1 MSARQRLW
9 AAFAALSLLAAL
21 VFLLLD
27 QLNPQRRLVDLGP
40 APEARANPYLAA
52 ELFLR
57 QRQVKVARADSL
69 AQVLEDTPAPGHSL
83 LLLGSRKELTAA
95 QSQRLLD
102 WAADGGHLL
111 VVAQANW
118 SEQRQRSDD
127 LLLDLLQIR
136 RVPSSSLEDE
146 DEASGELTEVA
157 LATEAEAEDPWPE
170 LTKLY
175 LENEEAPAYF
185 AFDTRYH
192 LEDRGDR
199 AHAWANSARA
209 THLLQLAHG
218 DGLVTVLSDGGL
230 WRNARIGDYDH
241 AWLLW
246 YLTQDSQVTL
256 LQRLDGEGLPRLLL
270 RHFPEALAAL
280 ALLLGLLLWH
290 FGLRHGPLQADAAPA
305 RRQLGE
311 HLRAS
316 AEFLCRQQG
325 HTALLARLQAEVRQ
339 RARQRHP
346 GFERLP
352 VTEQWQLLG
361 RLARLPPGQI
371 SQAMRPLGAQRL
383 NPAQFTRQV
392 AHLQRLRNA
401 L

>member
-1 MSARQRLW
+1 MNARQRLW
-9 AAFAALSLLAAL
+9 LSLAALALLAAL
-21 VFLLLD
+21 AALLLG
-27 QLNPQRRLVDLGP
+27 QLNPQRRSVDLGP
-40 APEARANPYLAA
+40 APEARSNPWLAA
-52 ELFLR
+52 EHFLR
-57 QRQVKVARADSL
+57 QRQVAVERADGL
-69 AQVLEDTPAPGHSL
+69 TRFLDDTPAVGHSL
-83 LLLGSRKELTAA
+83 VLLGSRKQLSAA

-102 WAADGGHLL
+102 WAAAGGQLV

-118 SEQRQRSDD
+118 GEQRQRSDD

-136 RVPSSSLEDE
+136 RLPSSSLADEEEPADLPED
-146 DEASGELTEVA
+146 S
-157 LATEAEAEDPWPE
+157 WPQ

-192 LEDRGDR
+192 LEDVGDR
-199 AHAWANSARA
+199 AHAWANSAKA

-218 DGLVTVLSDGGL
+218 DGLVTVLSDGSL
-230 WRNARIGDYDH
+230 WRNERIGEHDH

-256 LQRLDGEGLPRLLL
+256 LQRLDGEPLHRLLL
-270 RHFPEALAAL
+270 RHFPEALVAL
-280 ALLLGLLLWH
+280 AGLLALLLWH
-290 FGLRHGPLQADAAPA
+290 FGLRHGPLQGDAAPP

-311 HLRAS
+311 HLRAC

-325 HTALLARLQAEVRQ
+325 HAALLSRLQGEVRQ

-352 VTEQWQLLG
+352 VTEQWQLLSRFS
-361 RLARLPPGQI
+361 RLSPSHI
-371 SQAMRPLGAQRL
+371 SQAMRPLGEQRL
-383 NPAQFTRQV
+383 GPAPFTRQV

>member
-1 MSARQRLW
+1 MSPRQRLW
-9 AAFAALSLLAAL
+9 AGLAALSLLAAL
-21 VFLLLD
+21 AVLLLG
-27 QLNPQRRLVDLGP
+27 QLDPQRRSVDLGP
-40 APEARANPYLAA
+40 APEAKANPYLAA

-57 QRQVKVARADSL
+57 QRQVAVVRADSL
-69 AQVLEDTPAPGHSL
+69 TRVLEDTPAPGHSL
-83 LLLGSRKELTAA
+83 LLLGSRKELSAA

-102 WAADGGHLL
+102 WAAAGGHLL
-111 VVAQANW
+111 VIAQANW

-136 RVPSSSLEDE
+136 RLPGSSRDDDAPDGLP
-146 DEASGELTEVA
+146 A
-157 LATEAEAEDPWPE
+157 DPWPQ

-175 LENEEAPAYF
+175 LENEDAPAYF
-185 AFDTRYH
+185 AFLTGHH
-192 LEDRGDR
+192 LEDVGQR
-199 AHAWANSARA
+199 AHAWAGSARA

-218 DGLVTVLSDGGL
+218 DGLVTVLSDGNL
-230 WRNARIGDYDH
+230 WRNGRIDEYDH

-256 LQRLDGEGLPRLLL
+256 LQRLDGEALPRLLL
-270 RHFPEALAAL
+270 RHFAEALLAL
-280 ALLLGLLLWH
+280 ALLLALLLWH
-290 FGLRHGPLQADAAPA
+290 LGLRHGPLQADAAPA

-311 HLRAS
+311 HLRAC

-325 HTALLARLQAEVRQ
+325 HAALLARLQAEVRQ

-352 VTEQWQLLG
+352 VAEQWQLLG

-371 SQAMRPLGAQRL
+371 SQAMRPHGEQRIP
-383 NPAQFTRQV
+383 PAQFTRQV

>member
-1 MSARQRLW
+1 MNARQRLW
-9 AAFAALSLLAAL
+9 AGLAALSLLAAL
-21 VFLLLD
+21 ALFVFTQLD
-27 QLNPQRRLVDLGP
+27 PQRRTVDLGP

-52 ELFLR
+52 EHFLR
-57 QRQVKVARADSL
+57 QRQVAVERADSL
-69 AQVLEDTPAPGHSL
+69 AQTLADTPAAGHSL
-83 LLLGSRKELTAA
+83 LLLGSRQQLSAA

-102 WAADGGHLL
+102 WTAAGGHLL
-111 VVAQANW
+111 VVAEANW

-136 RVPSSSLEDE
+136 RLPSSSLADDAQAEPSDE
-146 DEASGELTEVA
+146 
-157 LATEAEAEDPWPE
+157 PWPE

-175 LENEEAPAYF
+175 LENEDAPAYF

-192 LEDRGDR
+192 LEDAGNR
-199 AHAWANSARA
+199 AHAWANSAQA

-218 DGLVTVLSDGGL
+218 DGLVTVLSDGKL
-230 WRNARIGDYDH
+230 WRNSHIGEHDH

-256 LQRLDGEGLPRLLL
+256 LQRLDGEALPYLLL
-270 RHFPEALAAL
+270 RHFPAALLAL
-280 ALLLGLLLWH
+280 ALLLALLLWH
-290 FGLRHGPLQADAAPA
+290 FGLRHGPLQADAPPA

-311 HLRAS
+311 HLHAC
-316 AEFLCRQQG
+316 AEFLCRQSG
-325 HTALLARLQAEVRQ
+325 HAALLARLQAEVRQ

-352 VTEQWQLLG
+352 VTEQWQLL
-361 RLARLPPGQI
+361 ARFSRQTPSQI
-371 SQAMRPLGAQRL
+371 GQAMRPLGEQRIP
-383 NPAQFTRQV
+383 PAQFTRQV